1 MLQKH
6 LESIYNFSAKLHHD
20 NDTINQ
26 RYSRELGRT
35 SKMSGTRSSHHEV
48 CGRQGGHVCYGQS
61 LSLRFVS
68 RSRIKIADGEKTS
81 KLKEIKETV
90 SGAVEIMQQI
100 RAPGVQE
107 SFGNIMDT
115 AKIVK
120 EIIEDL
126 KTPEM
131 VKNIENFRL
140 ISENM
145 NDVFARI
152 QNTVKHLEETGVITD
167 ARELAKSAKNTMDSF
182 SGSGQDLHEISI
194 SIKDM
199 FKSVRVLVD
208 EFRVTVAS

>member
-1 MLQKH
+1 MA
-6 LESIYNFSAKLHHD
+6 E
-20 NDTINQ
+20 
-26 RYSRELGRT
+26 
-35 SKMSGTRSSHHEV
+35 
-48 CGRQGGHVCYGQS
+48 
-61 LSLRFVS
+61 
-68 RSRIKIADGEKTS
+68 GEKPS

-131 VKNIENFRL
+131 VKNIENVRL

-145 NDVFARI
+145 NAVFARI

-167 ARELAKSAKNTMDSF
+167 ARELAISTKNTMDSF
-182 SGSGQDLHEISI
+182 RYSGQDLHEIST
-194 SIKDM
+194 SIKEM

>member
-1 MLQKH
+1 MTEDQKP
-6 LESIYNFSAKLHHD
+6 
-20 NDTINQ
+20 
-26 RYSRELGRT
+26 
-35 SKMSGTRSSHHEV
+35 
-48 CGRQGGHVCYGQS
+48 
-61 LSLRFVS
+61 
-68 RSRIKIADGEKTS
+68 S

-107 SFGNIMDT
+107 SFGNIIDT

-131 VKNIENFRL
+131 VKNIENVRL

-145 NDVFARI
+145 NAVFARV
-152 QNTVKHLEETGVITD
+152 QNTIKHLEETGVISD
-167 ARELAKSAKNTMDSF
+167 ARELAISTKNTMDSF
-182 SGSGQDLHEISI
+182 RYSGQDLHEIST
-194 SIKDM
+194 SIKEM

>member
-1 MLQKH
+1 M
-6 LESIYNFSAKLHHD
+6 
-20 NDTINQ
+20 
-26 RYSRELGRT
+26 
-35 SKMSGTRSSHHEV
+35 
-48 CGRQGGHVCYGQS
+48 
-61 LSLRFVS
+61 
-68 RSRIKIADGEKTS
+68 ADGEKIS

-120 EIIEDL
+120 EIIEEL

-131 VKNIENFRL
+131 VKNIENVRL

-145 NDVFARI
+145 NCVFARI
-152 QNTVKHLEETGVITD
+152 QNTVNHLEEAGVITD
-167 ARELAKSAKNTMDSF
+167 AKELAKSAKNTMDSF
-182 SGSGQDLHEISI
+182 CNNGQDLHEISI
-194 SIKDM
+194 SIKEM

-208 EFRVTVAS
+208 ELRVTVTS

>member
-1 MLQKH
+1 M
-6 LESIYNFSAKLHHD
+6 
-20 NDTINQ
+20 
-26 RYSRELGRT
+26 
-35 SKMSGTRSSHHEV
+35 
-48 CGRQGGHVCYGQS
+48 
-61 LSLRFVS
+61 
-68 RSRIKIADGEKTS
+68 ADGEKTS

-115 AKIVK
+115 AKIVR

-131 VKNIENFRL
+131 VKNIENVRL

-145 NDVFARI
+145 NYLFSRI
-152 QNTVKHLEETGVITD
+152 QNTVSHLEKAGVITD
-167 ARELAKSAKNTMDSF
+167 AKELAKSAKNTMDSF
-182 SGSGQDLHEISI
+182 SNSGQDLHEISM
-194 SIKDM
+194 SIKEM